1 MYHHPVIIT
10 SCSAT
15 GVEATPTVP
24 VTILWLFQTMKLF
37 PNCFTNYETISK
49 LFSTAFHRR
58 TLKANPPTQ
67 ALLSL
72 GSTPGPPS
80 LCVAFVYCHS
90 HFHLQVALL
99 QVMGTP
105 GVSEQDPEKLH
116 QLKIK

>member
-1 MYHHPVIIT
+1 MYLHPGIIT
-10 SCSAT
+10 SCPAT

-24 VTILWLFQTMKLF
+24 VTILCLFQTM
-37 PNCFTNYETISK
+37 N

-80 LCVAFVYCHS
+80 LCVAFVYGHS